1 MHLPKAS
8 PPLRGALLRLL
19 SRLTARALFRDLL
32 LAKVRKDAGIH
43 ELPLP

>member
-19 SRLTARALFRDLL
+19 SRLTAHALFRDLL
-32 LAKVRKDAGIH
+32 LAKVRKDARIH
-43 ELPLP
+43 ELPIQ